1 MFSNCL
7 WLMFLRMSL
16 AFISPLGKVVSLK
29 YAHGARSDPF
39 NDENALKKTKQ
50 PPPQIPWLLSMG
62 SCQLFSY
69 DVVVEVSAESIII
82 VTVIESSL
90 CALH

>member
-29 YAHGARSDPF
+29 NAHGARSDPF

-50 PPPQIPWLLSMG
+50 PPPPKSPGFCPWDLV
-62 SCQLFSY
+62 SY
-69 DVVVEVSAESIII
+69 
-82 VTVIESSL
+82 SL
-90 CALH
+90 MT